1 MSYGSKQ
8 LSVAPYRECP
18 KPTVLVY
25 QSLDPAMCESA
36 LVECDNILTSAPSL
50 IATSDSSC
58 SHGRKCPTSITTCIT
73 ASMTPLLVLWSI
85 MQQLEKLI
93 SHQAWSLHHV
103 SQQQYEV
110 MRSPR
115 VGLSITGKQND
126 EISKEIGKNP
136 N

>member
-58 SHGRKCPTSITTCIT
+58 SHGRKCPMPITTCIT
-73 ASMTPLLVLWSI
+73 ASTTPFVSALVN
-85 MQQLEKLI
+85 
-93 SHQAWSLHHV
+93 HA
-103 SQQQYEV
+103 
-110 MRSPR
+110 
-115 VGLSITGKQND
+115 T
-126 EISKEIGKNP
+126 IGNGNFSSGMVATSCEP
-136 N
+136 AAV